1 MSKEDDK
8 QQPQSKEHWA
18 SLADRL
24 NPNRA
29 AFDPTLKAQ
38 WKSMS
43 KVERQKLLRE
53 DEDKIKALRARGT
66 TVLPFEAEDD
76 DHCET
81 SPTAYAHIAPLLQ
94 LLASK
99 LHKKKPAK
107 HLKIYDPYY
116 CAGAS
121 VQHLQGLGF
130 PQVHNQPE
138 DFYQIVADHQIPPHD
153 VIVTNPPYS
162 GDHFGRL
169 LEFLQQSHRPFFLL
183 LPSHFSKRP
192 AYQEFVKAMMS
203 NDDDNDDDGIVYV
216 TPPERYHYW
225 TPEGRRSTAKKDDNS
240 TNSSKKRKR
249 KNPTHHNL
257 HLGSRNSPF
266 CSHWFVSL
274 APVVSKPELMALDAK
289 MKQDGDG
296 TLGILPEGCTLHG
309 QPVTLEG
316 SAQAF
321 RGSSGALAVQ
331 DSGEDKNEGSSS
343 NRKKKKQKKKKKS
356 KE

>member
-1 MSKEDDK
+1 MSKEDGE

-24 NPNRA
+24 NPNRS
-29 AFDPTLKAQ
+29 AFDPTLKAK

-43 KVERQKLLRE
+43 KIERQKLLRE
-53 DEDKIKALRARGT
+53 DEDKIRALKARGRT
-66 TVLPFEAEDD
+66 ELPFEAEDD

-81 SPTAYAHIAPLLQ
+81 SPTAYAHIAPLLE
-94 LLASK
+94 LLARK

-116 CAGAS
+116 CAGGT

-130 PQVHNQPE
+130 PQVYNQPE
-138 DFYQIVADHQIPPHD
+138 DFYQIIADHKIPPHD

-162 GDHFGRL
+162 GDHFDRL

-192 AYQEFVKAMMS
+192 AYQDFVKAMS
-203 NDDDNDDDGIVYV
+203 QDNNDDGLVFV

-225 TPEGRRSTAKKDDNS
+225 TPEGRRSATKKDDNS
-240 TNSSKKRKR
+240 KQSSKKRKR
-249 KNPTHHNL
+249 TQAHHNL

-274 APVVSKPELMALDAK
+274 APVISKQEVLALDAK
-289 MKQDGDG
+289 MKQVDGG
-296 TLGILPEGCTLHG
+296 SVGILPKGCTLHG
-309 QPVTLEG
+309 DPVTLEG
-316 SAQAF
+316 SQQAF
-321 RGSSGALAVQ
+321 RGSSGDLA
-331 DSGEDKNEGSSS
+331 KNEESSS
-343 NRKKKKQKKKKKS
+343 NRKKKKKKKKKELS
-356 KE
+356 KEKAEQA